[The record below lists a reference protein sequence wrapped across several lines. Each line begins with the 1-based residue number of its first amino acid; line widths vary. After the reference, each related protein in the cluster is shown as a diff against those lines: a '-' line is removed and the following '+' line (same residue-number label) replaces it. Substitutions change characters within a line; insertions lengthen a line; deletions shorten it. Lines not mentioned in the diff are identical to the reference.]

1 MNNTLFDIGLFN
13 FFICL
18 LRQGQGKKNLTNV
31 TTLGLIHFS
40 MEKKAISNT
49 KRLPAEWEKI
59 MLTKNTQKHIQF
71 NIKNINN
78 VIKNGYRT

>member
-18 LRQGQGKKNLTNV
+18 LRQGQRKKNLTNV

>member
-1 MNNTLFDIGLFN
+1 MNHTLFDIGLFN

-18 LRQGQGKKNLTNV
+18 LRQGQQQKNLTNV
-31 TTLGLIHFS
+31 ATLGLISFS

-71 NIKNINN
+71 NVKNINN
-78 VIKNGYRT
+78 LIQNGYRT